1 MAELIFLRQHELVKG
16 HTAPTGLFD
25 RDFEKHCQKEK
36 YLVDEVVRCVNVVAV
51 FEHLEDYQL

>member
-16 HTAPTGLFD
+16 HTAPTGLVD

-36 YLVDEVVRCVNVVAV
+36 HLVDEVVRCVNARTWWL
-51 FEHLEDYQL
+51 FSST